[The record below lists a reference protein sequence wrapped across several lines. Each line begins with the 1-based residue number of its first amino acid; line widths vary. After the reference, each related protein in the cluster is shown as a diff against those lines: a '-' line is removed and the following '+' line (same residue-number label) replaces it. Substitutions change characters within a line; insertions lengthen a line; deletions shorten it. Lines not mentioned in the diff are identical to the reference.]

1 MITLDYTPPR
11 VSITVLGEFTLDD
24 FSEFE
29 EFLIAQDLFDTHPSL
44 LFDLTEMAG
53 FTVDMAVEEIK
64 FSRIHGGDFNRIAV
78 VTDSQWVAWS
88 AWIEQLFVSADLRV
102 FADAVEAKAWLDDGA
117 PA

>member
-1 MITLDYTPPR
+1 MITIDHTPER

-29 EFLIAQDLFDTHPSL
+29 QYLIDRNLFDSRPDL

-64 FSRIHGGDFNRIAV
+64 FSRLHGGDFRRLAV

-88 AWIEQLFVSADLRV
+88 AWLETLFVKAELRV
-102 FADAVEAKAWLDDGA
+102 FAARDAARAWLA
-117 PA
+117 EAR